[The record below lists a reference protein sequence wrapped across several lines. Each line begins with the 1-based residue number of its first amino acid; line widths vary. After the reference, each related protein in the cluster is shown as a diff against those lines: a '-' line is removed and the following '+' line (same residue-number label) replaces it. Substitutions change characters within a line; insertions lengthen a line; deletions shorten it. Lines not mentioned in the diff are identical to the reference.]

1 MPRLLV
7 DTSEQERSP
16 PMSTEIAVR
25 LEAVTKRY
33 GPVTALDGAGFRLRR
48 GETVALLGPNGAGK
62 STTVGILLG
71 LLRPDAGRV
80 ELLGGSP
87 HEATAAGRV
96 GAMLQQGDLLD
107 GVTVAELVGLV
118 RDLYPAP
125 QPLEETLELA
135 GLAELGGRR
144 IERLSGGQT
153 QRVRYALAIAGAPEL
168 LFLDE
173 PTVGMDVQAR
183 RAFWRGVREL
193 ADRGTTVLLATH
205 YLEEADDNADRI
217 VVLLG
222 GKVVADGPA
231 TEIKAGVGSRPV
243 RATVPPGHDGRLR
256 DLPGVRDLQR
266 HGDSVLLESADA
278 DATVR
283 ALFASGLPV
292 RDIEVSGADL
302 EDAFLALTTN
312 PAEKS

>member
-1 MPRLLV
+1 
-7 DTSEQERSP
+7 
-16 PMSTEIAVR
+16 MSTETTVR
-25 LEAVTKRY
+25 LEGLTKRY

-80 ELLGGSP
+80 ELFGGSP
-87 HEATAAGRV
+87 HEGVAAGRV

-107 GVTVAELVGLV
+107 GVTVAELVELV

-125 QPLEETLELA
+125 RSLSETLELA
-135 GLAELGGRR
+135 GLTELAGRR
-144 IERLSGGQT
+144 VERLSGGQA

-173 PTVGMDVQAR
+173 PTAGMDVQAR
-183 RAFWRGVREL
+183 RAFWRSMGGL
-193 ADRGTTVLLATH
+193 ADRGATVLFATH
-205 YLEEADDNADRI
+205 YLEEADEYADRI
-217 VVLLG
+217 VVLVG
-222 GKVVADGPA
+222 GRVVADGPA
-231 TEIKAGVGSRPV
+231 AQIKAGVGSRRV
-243 RATVPPGHDGRLR
+243 RATVPAEHDRLLR
-256 DLPGVRDLQR
+256 DLPGVRGLQR
-266 HGDSVLLESADA
+266 HGPSVLLESADA

-292 RDIEVSGADL
+292 HDVEVTGADL
-302 EDAFLALTTN
+302 EDAFLALAAS
-312 PAEKS
+312 PAEES

>member
-1 MPRLLV
+1 MP
-7 DTSEQERSP
+7 
-16 PMSTEIAVR
+16 TEIAAR
-25 LEAVTKRY
+25 LEEVTKRY
-33 GPVTALDGAGFRLRR
+33 GQVTALDGAGFQLRR

-107 GVTVAELVGLV
+107 GVTVAELVELV

-125 QPLEETLELA
+125 RPLAETLELA
-135 GLAELGGRR
+135 GLTELAGRR
-144 IERLSGGQT
+144 VERLSGGQA
-153 QRVRYALAIAGAPEL
+153 QRVRYALAVAGAPEL

-173 PTVGMDVQAR
+173 PTAGMDVQAR

-193 ADRGTTVLLATH
+193 ADRGATVLFATH
-205 YLEEADDNADRI
+205 YLEEADEYADRI

-231 TEIKAGVGSRPV
+231 TQIKAGVGSRRV
-243 RATVPPGHDGRLR
+243 RATVPAGHDGLLR
-256 DLPGVRDLQR
+256 DLPGVRGLQR
-266 HGDSVLLESADA
+266 RGESVLLESADA

-283 ALFASGLPV
+283 ALFASGLEV
-292 RDIEVSGADL
+292 RDVEVTGADL
-302 EDAFLALTTN
+302 EDAFLALTSN
-312 PAEKS
+312 PAKES

>member
-1 MPRLLV
+1 MP
-7 DTSEQERSP
+7 
-16 PMSTEIAVR
+16 TEIAAR
-25 LEAVTKRY
+25 LEEVTKRY
-33 GPVTALDGAGFRLRR
+33 GQVTALDGAGFQLRR

-107 GVTVAELVGLV
+107 GVTVAELVELV

-125 QPLEETLELA
+125 RPLAETLELA
-135 GLAELGGRR
+135 GLTELAGRR
-144 IERLSGGQT
+144 VERLSGGQA
-153 QRVRYALAIAGAPEL
+153 QRVRYALAVAGAPEL

-173 PTVGMDVQAR
+173 PTAGMDVQAR
-183 RAFWRGVREL
+183 RAFWRGMREL
-193 ADRGTTVLLATH
+193 ADRGATVLFATH
-205 YLEEADDNADRI
+205 YLEEADEYADRI

-231 TEIKAGVGSRPV
+231 TQIKAGVGSRRV
-243 RATVPPGHDGRLR
+243 RATVPARHDGLLR
-256 DLPGVRDLQR
+256 DLPGVRGLQR
-266 HGDSVLLESADA
+266 RGESVLLESADA

-283 ALFASGLPV
+283 ALFASGLEV
-292 RDIEVSGADL
+292 RDVEVTGADL
-302 EDAFLALTTN
+302 EDAFLALTSN
-312 PAEKS
+312 PAKES

>member
-1 MPRLLV
+1 
-7 DTSEQERSP
+7 
-16 PMSTEIAVR
+16 MSTEIAVR
-25 LEAVTKRY
+25 LEEVTKRY

-80 ELLGGSP
+80 ELFGGSP

-125 QPLEETLELA
+125 RPLEETLELA
-135 GLAELGGRR
+135 GLTDLAGRR
-144 IERLSGGQT
+144 VERLSGGQA
-153 QRVRYALAIAGAPEL
+153 QRVRYALAIAGGPQL
-168 LFLDE
+168 LFMDE
-173 PTVGMDVQAR
+173 PTAGMDVQAR
-183 RAFWRGVREL
+183 RAFWRGVRGL
-193 ADRGTTVLLATH
+193 TDRGVTVLFATH
-205 YLEEADDNADRI
+205 YLEEADQYADRI
-217 VVLLG
+217 VVLVG

-231 TEIKAGVGSRPV
+231 AQIKAGVGSRRV
-243 RATVPPGHDGRLR
+243 RATVPAEHDRLLR
-256 DLPGVRDLQR
+256 DLPGVRGLQR
-266 HGDSVLLESADA
+266 HGPSVLLESADA

-292 RDIEVSGADL
+292 RDVEVTGADL
-302 EDAFLALTTN
+302 EDAFLALAAN
-312 PAEKS
+312 AAKES

>member
-1 MPRLLV
+1 
-7 DTSEQERSP
+7 
-16 PMSTEIAVR
+16 MSTEIAVR
-25 LEAVTKRY
+25 LEGVTKRY
-33 GPVTALDGAGFRLRR
+33 GPVTALDGAGLRLRR

-80 ELLGGSP
+80 QVFGGSP

-107 GVTVAELVGLV
+107 GVTVTELVELV

-125 QPLEETLELA
+125 RPLAETLELA
-135 GLAELGGRR
+135 GLAELAGRR
-144 IERLSGGQT
+144 VERLSGGQA

-173 PTVGMDVQAR
+173 PTAGMDVQAR
-183 RAFWRGVREL
+183 RAFWRGVRGL
-193 ADRGTTVLLATH
+193 ADRGVTVLFATH
-205 YLEEADDNADRI
+205 YLEEADEYADRI
-217 VVLLG
+217 VVLVG

-231 TEIKAGVGSRPV
+231 AQIKSGVASRHV
-243 RATVPPGHDGRLR
+243 RATIPAGNDGLLR

-292 RDIEVSGADL
+292 RDLEVAGAAL
-302 EDAFLALTTN
+302 EDAFLALAAN
-312 PAEKS
+312 PAEES

>member
-1 MPRLLV
+1 MP
-7 DTSEQERSP
+7 
-16 PMSTEIAVR
+16 TEIAAR
-25 LEAVTKRY
+25 LGEVTKRY
-33 GPVTALDGAGFRLRR
+33 GQVTALDGAGFQLRR

-107 GVTVAELVGLV
+107 GVTVAELVELV

-125 QPLEETLELA
+125 RPLAETLELA
-135 GLAELGGRR
+135 GLTELAGRR
-144 IERLSGGQT
+144 VERLSGGQA
-153 QRVRYALAIAGAPEL
+153 QRVRYALAVAGAPEL

-173 PTVGMDVQAR
+173 PTAGMDVQAR

-193 ADRGTTVLLATH
+193 ADRGATVLFATH
-205 YLEEADDNADRI
+205 YLEEADEYADRI

-231 TEIKAGVGSRPV
+231 TRIKAGVGSRRV
-243 RATVPPGHDGRLR
+243 RATVPAGHDGLLR
-256 DLPGVRDLQR
+256 DLPGVRGLQR
-266 HGDSVLLESADA
+266 RGESVLLESADA

-283 ALFASGLPV
+283 ALFASGLEV
-292 RDIEVSGADL
+292 RDVEVTGADL
-302 EDAFLALTTN
+302 EDAFLALTSN
-312 PAEKS
+312 PAKES

>member
-1 MPRLLV
+1 MP
-7 DTSEQERSP
+7 
-16 PMSTEIAVR
+16 TEIAAR
-25 LEAVTKRY
+25 LGEVTKRY
-33 GPVTALDGAGFRLRR
+33 GQVTALDGAGFQLRR

-107 GVTVAELVGLV
+107 GVTVAELVELV

-125 QPLEETLELA
+125 RPLAETLELA
-135 GLAELGGRR
+135 GLTELAGRR
-144 IERLSGGQT
+144 VERLSGGQA
-153 QRVRYALAIAGAPEL
+153 QRVRYALAVVGAPEL

-173 PTVGMDVQAR
+173 PTAGMDVQAR

-193 ADRGTTVLLATH
+193 ADRGATVLFATH
-205 YLEEADDNADRI
+205 YLEEADEYADRI

-231 TEIKAGVGSRPV
+231 TQIKAGVGSRRV
-243 RATVPPGHDGRLR
+243 RATVPAGHDGLLR
-256 DLPGVRDLQR
+256 DLPGVRGLQR
-266 HGDSVLLESADA
+266 RGESVLLESADA

-283 ALFASGLPV
+283 ALFASGLEV
-292 RDIEVSGADL
+292 RDVEVTGADL
-302 EDAFLALTTN
+302 EDAFLALTSN
-312 PAEKS
+312 PAKES

>member
-1 MPRLLV
+1 MP
-7 DTSEQERSP
+7 
-16 PMSTEIAVR
+16 TEIAAR
-25 LEAVTKRY
+25 LEEVTKRY
-33 GPVTALDGAGFRLRR
+33 GQVTALDGAGFQLRR

-107 GVTVAELVGLV
+107 GVTVAELVELV

-125 QPLEETLELA
+125 RPLAETLELA
-135 GLAELGGRR
+135 GLTELAGRR
-144 IERLSGGQT
+144 VERLSGGQA
-153 QRVRYALAIAGAPEL
+153 QRVRYALAVAGAPEL

-173 PTVGMDVQAR
+173 PTAGMDVQAR

-193 ADRGTTVLLATH
+193 ADRGATVLFATH
-205 YLEEADDNADRI
+205 YLEEADEYADRI

-222 GKVVADGPA
+222 GKVIADGPA
-231 TEIKAGVGSRPV
+231 TQIKAGVGSRRV
-243 RATVPPGHDGRLR
+243 RATVPAGHDGLLR
-256 DLPGVRDLQR
+256 DLPGVRGLQR
-266 HGDSVLLESADA
+266 RGESVLLESADA

-283 ALFASGLPV
+283 ALFASGLEV
-292 RDIEVSGADL
+292 RDVEVTGADL
-302 EDAFLALTTN
+302 EDAFLALTSN
-312 PAEKS
+312 PAKES

>member
-1 MPRLLV
+1 MP
-7 DTSEQERSP
+7 
-16 PMSTEIAVR
+16 TEIAAR
-25 LEAVTKRY
+25 LGEVTKRY
-33 GPVTALDGAGFRLRR
+33 GQVTALDGAGFQLRR

-107 GVTVAELVGLV
+107 GVTVAELVELV

-125 QPLEETLELA
+125 RPLAETLELA
-135 GLAELGGRR
+135 GLTELAGRR
-144 IERLSGGQT
+144 VERLSGGQA
-153 QRVRYALAIAGAPEL
+153 QRVRYALAVAGAPEL

-173 PTVGMDVQAR
+173 PTAGMDVQAR

-193 ADRGTTVLLATH
+193 ADSGATVLFATH
-205 YLEEADDNADRI
+205 YLEEADEYADRI

-231 TEIKAGVGSRPV
+231 TQIKAGVGSRRV
-243 RATVPPGHDGRLR
+243 RATVPAGHDGLLR
-256 DLPGVRDLQR
+256 DLPGVRGLQR
-266 HGDSVLLESADA
+266 RGESVLLESADA

-283 ALFASGLPV
+283 ALFASGLEV
-292 RDIEVSGADL
+292 RDVEVTGADL
-302 EDAFLALTTN
+302 EDAFLALTSN
-312 PAEKS
+312 PAKES